1 MALGLARALALP
13 KPCSVVDPTPWNKA
27 SNEGISI
34 GEICYGRPGQP
45 RLRQREPTDAKGPK
59 DARAQSSLTDATGL
73 ASDRAEI
80 RP

>member
-27 SNEGISI
+27 GNEGISI
-34 GEICYGRPGQP
+34 GEIYYGRPGQP
-45 RLRQREPTDAKGPK
+45 RLRQRESTDAKGPK
-59 DARAQSSLTDATGL
+59 DVRAQSSLDATAGL